1 MDIWCDSTFK
11 IGRKID
17 KYLKDGY
24 STISLGYVGVYEATM
39 MMKEVSNTEP
49 NGKEF
54 AIKIVKHL
62 KETVEKWKKASGLG
76 FCLYGETSQRY
87 AKHSKE

>member
-1 MDIWCDSTFK
+1 
-11 IGRKID
+11 
-17 KYLKDGY
+17 
-24 STISLGYVGVYEATM
+24 M

-54 AIKIVKHL
+54 AIKIVKYL

-76 FCLYGETSQRY
+76 FCLFCLFLFNII
-87 AKHSKE
+87 